1 MLRAVSTAALLP
13 LLVFPTAILAQ
24 QKTHKPISL
33 ARLEVSSEVAATTRQ
48 GQPAVLRI
56 TLKNVGNISVD
67 LPMPNSGCTNEDGS
81 VIVRLVWSS
90 SDPDDHTGF
99 GEACGGG
106 VTDCP
111 SLMDR
116 ARDEWV
122 HLLPG
127 EFLTFN
133 ENIHTRTARWKPGN
147 VEYWVTYDPPR
158 LNVKDISELQAAGF
172 IVPDE
177 KLTTDHKTFPIH

>member
-1 MLRAVSTAALLP
+1 MPKVFSVLMLLSL
-13 LLVFPTAILAQ
+13 LAQ
-24 QKTHKPISL
+24 AMYSQQPKQHQPASL
-33 ARLEVSSEVAATTRQ
+33 AQLDLSSEIAATTQQ
-48 GQPAVLRI
+48 GKPAVIRI
-56 TLKNVGNISVD
+56 TLKNIGNIAVD
-67 LPMPNSGCTNEDGS
+67 LPMPNTSCVNEDGS
-81 VIVRLVWSS
+81 VIVKLVWSS

-99 GEACGGG
+99 GEVCGGG
-106 VTDCP
+106 ITDRP

-116 ARDEWV
+116 ARNEWV

-133 ENIHTRTARWKPGN
+133 ENIHIRTARWKRGN

-158 LNVKDISELQAAGF
+158 LHVKDLSELQAAGF

-177 KLTTDHKTFPIH
+177 ELTTHHQNFSIP